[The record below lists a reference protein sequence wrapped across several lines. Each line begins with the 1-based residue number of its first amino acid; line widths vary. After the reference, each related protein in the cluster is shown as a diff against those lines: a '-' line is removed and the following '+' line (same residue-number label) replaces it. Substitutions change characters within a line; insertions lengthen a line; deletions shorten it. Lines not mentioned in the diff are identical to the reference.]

1 MYERNTQPKRPG
13 NESTRTDS
21 RTGHPENPALNR
33 RRFLGVLGAGAAASV
48 GLTGTGRAQTTPVVA
63 MGNTY
68 FDPIGLYVEPGT
80 TVRFEIEAGT
90 HSATAYPDRVP
101 SGAAPFDSD
110 ILSAGTFEHTFEVPG
125 TYDYY
130 CAPHQSTQVGRI
142 VVGEPGGPAEE
153 SAIPHASVPES
164 ELIVDRRSIP
174 IDDFGTA
181 DDESCW
187 MMGSS
192 DWSIGST
199 MHGSGSSGMW
209 FLSAAFVAAVAG
221 SVGIAA
227 LAIGNRSNDS
237 GDEDIAMAQL
247 RKRYDRGEIDR
258 EEFERRRQRLERE
271 SQ

>member
-1 MYERNTQPKRPG
+1 MHERNIRPKRPG

-21 RTGHPENPALNR
+21 RTAHPENPAVNR
-33 RRFLGVLGAGAAASV
+33 RRFLGVLGTGAAASV
-48 GLTGTGRAQTTPVVA
+48 GLTGTGYAQTTPVVA
-63 MGNTY
+63 VGNTY

-101 SGAAPFDSD
+101 SDATPFDSD

-153 SAIPHASVPES
+153 SEIPHASVPES

-174 IDDFGTA
+174 VDDFGTA

-192 DWSIGST
+192 DRSIGST
-199 MHGSGSSGMW
+199 MHGSGTW
-209 FLSAAFVAAVAG
+209 LLSAVFAAAVAG
-221 SVGIAA
+221 SVGVAA
-227 LAIGNRSNDS
+227 LTVGNRSDDS
-237 GDEDIAMAQL
+237 VDGDMAMAEL